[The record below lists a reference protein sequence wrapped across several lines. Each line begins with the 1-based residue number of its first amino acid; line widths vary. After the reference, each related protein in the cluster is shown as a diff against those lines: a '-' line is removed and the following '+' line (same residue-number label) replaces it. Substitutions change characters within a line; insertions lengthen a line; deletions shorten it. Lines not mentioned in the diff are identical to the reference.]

1 MRFDFPVS
9 TGKSVFHGPPG
20 GRDLGDTCAIWSD
33 DGGEVV
39 EGADELMAFV
49 RLEVGH
55 LNLREAAHRG
65 RGPAV
70 HGSAVAHSPEAVY

>member
-1 MRFDFPVS
+1 VS
-9 TGKSVFHGPPG
+9 TGKSVFNGRTG
-20 GRDLGDTCAIWSD
+20 GADGGDTCAIWSD
-33 DGGEVV
+33 DGGKVV
-39 EGADELMAFV
+39 EGADELVAFV

-70 HGSAVAHSPEAVY
+70 HRSAVAHSPEAVY